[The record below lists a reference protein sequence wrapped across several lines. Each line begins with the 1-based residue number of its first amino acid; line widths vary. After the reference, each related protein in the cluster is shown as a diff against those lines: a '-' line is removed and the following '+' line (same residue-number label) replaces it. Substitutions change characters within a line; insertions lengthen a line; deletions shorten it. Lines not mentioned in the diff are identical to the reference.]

1 MSMKHNVSKEM
12 EYATKTKMRGEK
24 TIKLKRCS
32 GSLVNKNMS
41 QRTCYLTN
49 M

>member
-1 MSMKHNVSKEM
+1 MSMKHNVSKEK
-12 EYATKTKMRGEK
+12 ENATKTKMRGEK
-24 TIKLKRCS
+24 TTKLKRCS

-41 QRTCYLTN
+41 QCTRYLTN